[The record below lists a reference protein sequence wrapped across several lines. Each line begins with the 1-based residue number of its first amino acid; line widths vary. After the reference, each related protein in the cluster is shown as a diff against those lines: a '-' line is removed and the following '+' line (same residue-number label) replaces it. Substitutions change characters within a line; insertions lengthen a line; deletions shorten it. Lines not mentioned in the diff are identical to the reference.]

1 LVHASD
7 LEVFAV
13 AARRVHPLVEKLAR
27 GLKPPA
33 PSKEIRA
40 GTPDA
45 LAHASNL
52 EAIMFAGF
60 FGGVVED
67 PSGGREWQVLYL
79 DFELNNWL
87 LVEPGGIIADAQVA
101 DPGVPFEKVRDVIW
115 VKADTAVGRGSASQS
130 VEAQFLTG
138 EFTRAGDFEVPPA
151 GGTSAAAT
159 GIFCQARTVG
169 CCYGRSRR

>member
-1 LVHASD
+1 M
-7 LEVFAV
+7 
-13 AARRVHPLVEKLAR
+13 AARRVHPLVEKLAH
-27 GLKPPA
+27 GLNPPA
-33 PSKEIRA
+33 VGAEIKEGSA
-40 GTPDA
+40 EA

-52 EAIMFAGF
+52 ESIMFAGF
-60 FGGVVED
+60 LGPVVSE
-67 PSGGREWQVLYL
+67 PRGRKWQVLYL

-87 LVEPGGIIADAQVA
+87 LVEPGGIIEHAQVE
-101 DPGVPFEKVRDVIW
+101 DPGVPFEKDRDVIW

-130 VEAQFLTG
+130 VQAQFLTG